1 MTAPPPPPLPYQY
14 GPAPGGP
21 PPYRQAP
28 RTNWWAIVSLVFGLI
43 GGVVISLACGVVG
56 LIKSK
61 EYGRGR
67 GMAIAGIVLS
77 VVWMVGVGV
86 AIVIFGVFGTSTG
99 NVTATDVAEGDC
111 LAEIPEGDRVLRVQ
125 TVDCA
130 QPHAGEVFA
139 VLMVPDGEFPGDA
152 AIAAYSE
159 NCAPE
164 LESYAPSAVTDD
176 SVQLYVLYPTE
187 ETWADGDRAVTC
199 IATTDPPRA
208 GSLRG

>member
-14 GPAPGGP
+14 GPGDGGHQPHHP
-21 PPYRQAP
+21 PPP

-56 LIKSK
+56 LLKSK
-61 EYGRGR
+61 QYGRGR
-67 GMAIAGIVLS
+67 GMSIAGIVLS
-77 VVWMVGVGV
+77 VLWMVGVGV
-86 AIVIFGVFGTSTG
+86 AIVIYSLSGSG

-139 VLMVPDGEFPGDA
+139 VLTVPDGQFPGDA
-152 AIAAYSE
+152 AIAAYHE
-159 NCAPE
+159 QCGPA
-164 LESYAPSAVTDD
+164 LESYSPAAVTDD

-187 ETWADGDRAVTC
+187 QTWDDGDRAVTC
-199 IATTDPPRA
+199 IATLDPPRT